1 MDTTEDFRTRVLL
14 LIGGVSGEHSI
25 SLLTAASVLR
35 AIDHERYDVRVVGI
49 SPAGT
54 WGLLPTDPEPLDGGR
69 AQVSCDLPAVS
80 LARIGDATHLVGA
93 DGTDHGVIDVCFP
106 LLHGPFGEDGTI
118 QGMCEMLSL
127 RYVGAGVLASAAGM
141 DKHYTKVLL
150 GAAGLPVG
158 NYVAV
163 SKRRWQ
169 EERDQVDAELA
180 ALRYPLFV
188 KPARA
193 GSSLGITRVAT
204 ANELDA
210 AVENAQLHDPKVII
224 EQGCAGREIEIA
236 VLQRADGTVAAA
248 PAGEVVMDLPDD
260 EFYDWETKYFSHDR
274 VSMQCPADLPP
285 AAAKALREAA
295 ITAFHALYCEGLVRV
310 DFFYAAG
317 QFIINEV
324 NTMPGMTP
332 YSLYPYMWQQ
342 AGLSYTEL
350 LTELIEQ
357 ARSRPL
363 TLR

>member
-1 MDTTEDFRTRVLL
+1 MDTTDDFRIRVLL

-25 SLLTAASVLR
+25 SCLTAASVLR
-35 AIDHERYDVRVVGI
+35 AIDQDRYDVRVVGI
-49 SPAGT
+49 SPKGT
-54 WGLLPTDPEPLDGGR
+54 WGLLDNDPTPLDGGR
-69 AQVSCDLPAVS
+69 ATVSSDLAPVY
-80 LARIGDATHLVGA
+80 LARLDDATHLLGA
-93 DGTDHGVIDVCFP
+93 NGEDHGVIDVCFP
-106 LLHGPFGEDGTI
+106 LLHGPYGEDGTI

-169 EERDQVDAELA
+169 EERAQVEREVA

-193 GSSLGITRVAT
+193 GSSLGITRVSEPSELASAVAT
-204 ANELDA
+204 A
-210 AVENAQLHDPKVII
+210 QQHDPKVII

-236 VLQRADGTVAAA
+236 VLQRADGTVASA
-248 PAGEVVMDLPDD
+248 PAGEVVKHLDAD

-274 VSMQCPADLPP
+274 VSMQCPADLPE
-285 AAAKALREAA
+285 ADARKLREAA

-310 DFFYAAG
+310 DFFYDDG
-317 QFIINEV
+317 KFTINEV

-342 AGLSYTEL
+342 AGMSYTEL

-357 ARSRPL
+357 ARTRPL